1 MSFEPE
7 ADFTDYLSDPSEP
20 DDSAEGADEVLD
32 LKLRPAE
39 FVIP

>member
-7 ADFTDYLSDPSEP
+7 AELTDYLSDLSEA
-20 DDSAEGADEVLD
+20 DDSADAADEVLD